1 MSESQIVVLIIL
13 LFYSPVFYHLVLA
26 IKEDREGIRKSLKR
40 FYKYLKISFLCLL
53 LLLIG
58 ILVISH
64 TNYLDYEK
72 PIKFE
77 EYDQITFE
85 NFRGIELFKKS
96 LYGNER
102 FAYVMTS
109 IDYEIEEDGVK
120 VQSLFHPSRSFVY
133 KKNVFSEELLAHEK
147 YHFKVTELFARKAKK
162 QISSLQMID
171 QNEIKKIINKAK
183 KEEKD
188 FQKQYDHDTF
198 HSYIYG
204 EQNRY
209 EKEIDSM
216 LVLLSDYVNPKI
228 RYHEND

>member
-1 MSESQIVVLIIL
+1 MSESQIVVLIVL

-26 IKEDREGIRKSLKR
+26 IKEDREGVRKVLKR
-40 FYKYLKISFLCLL
+40 FYRYLKISFLCLFI
-53 LLLIG
+53 LLIG
-58 ILVISH
+58 TLIISH
-64 TNYLDYEK
+64 TNYFDYEK

-77 EYDQITFE
+77 RYDQITFE

-102 FAYVMTS
+102 FAYVVTS
-109 IDYEIEEDGVK
+109 IDSEIEEDGVV

-133 KKNVFSEELLAHEK
+133 KKNVFSKELLSHEK
-147 YHFKVTELFARKAKK
+147 YHFKITELYARKAKK
-162 QISSLQMID
+162 EISSIEHID
-171 QNEIKKIINKAK
+171 KPQIRNIIRKAK
-183 KEEKD
+183 NEENS

-198 HSYIYG
+198 HSYVYS

-216 LVLLSDYVNPKI
+216 LVLLSDYMNPKVE
-228 RYHEND
+228 YHEND